1 MPHGRSRKMWYD
13 TGLGLGRLS
22 MCYLLPCVD
31 GSRCGK
37 RYLFRYHRMLA
48 PFLGLCLL
56 CGGLLLH
63 VLSLRFTQ
71 NPAGPRSVISEDQTF
86 C

>member
-1 MPHGRSRKMWYD
+1 MPDGGGFEMRYD
-13 TGLGLGRLS
+13 TGLGLGRLP
-22 MCYLLPCVD
+22 MCDLLSGVD

-37 RYLFRYHRMLA
+37 RYLLRYSRMLA

-63 VLSLRFTQ
+63 VLSLRLT
-71 NPAGPRSVISEDQTF
+71 
-86 C
+86 

>member
-1 MPHGRSRKMWYD
+1 MRYD

-22 MCYLLPCVD
+22 MCDLLPCVD

-37 RYLFRYHRMLA
+37 RYLLRVPGVLA
-48 PFLGLCLL
+48 PVLGLCVL

-63 VLSLRFTQ
+63 VLS
-71 NPAGPRSVISEDQTF
+71 V
-86 C
+86 